1 MGQFSGT
8 NSDGAFLTPAERGR
22 LAGRM
27 LRNHREDGHELVTC
41 LALEDFFKWYRT
53 VREAAAQPLPQ
64 VLKTRPHC
72 KWPILER
79 QYADST

>member
-1 MGQFSGT
+1 
-8 NSDGAFLTPAERGR
+8 
-22 LAGRM
+22 M